1 MKILYLCP
9 DLGVPV
15 LGRKGA
21 SIHVRELVA
30 AFIRAGHH
38 VVLAAQVLNKSPWEQ
53 PALVGATLLQVRP
66 GSQVNSVPGALK
78 EFNEMLQV
86 ENSLPGEVRR
96 ILYNRDFAEDL
107 RRRFDGAR
115 PDFIYERASLY
126 GTAGIVLA
134 GELHVP
140 LLLEVNAPL
149 ALEQAS
155 YRSTALGDLAARAE
169 RWTAERAD
177 AVLAVSAALREHVA
191 GLGVEGARIHVVPNG
206 VDPLL
211 FQPARPDPAVRAR
224 LGLKDGPLL
233 GFVGGLRPWHG
244 TEILP
249 ELCERLAKRRK
260 KFQLVIVGDGPLLP
274 SLRTQFAQRK
284 LRRHVVFTGTLAHE
298 EVAGVIRHFDVA
310 LAPYPVLDHAFY
322 FSPLKLFEYMACG
335 IAVVAAQ
342 AGQISEVLRHNK
354 TGLLYPPGDVKAL
367 TACCERLLDEPELR
381 TRLGR
386 AASKWIH
393 SRYTW
398 DHNASRIVELAR
410 SLMRAKPNA

>member
-86 ENSLPGEVRR
+86 ENSLPGELRR

-134 GELHVP
+134 GQLQVP

-177 AVLAVSAALREHVA
+177 AVLAVSAALRAHVA
-191 GLGVEGARIHVVPNG
+191 G
-206 VDPLL
+206 
-211 FQPARPDPAVRAR
+211 
-224 LGLKDGPLL
+224 
-233 GFVGGLRPWHG
+233 
-244 TEILP
+244 
-249 ELCERLAKRRK
+249 
-260 KFQLVIVGDGPLLP
+260 
-274 SLRTQFAQRK
+274 
-284 LRRHVVFTGTLAHE
+284 
-298 EVAGVIRHFDVA
+298 
-310 LAPYPVLDHAFY
+310 
-322 FSPLKLFEYMACG
+322 
-335 IAVVAAQ
+335 
-342 AGQISEVLRHNK
+342 
-354 TGLLYPPGDVKAL
+354 
-367 TACCERLLDEPELR
+367 
-381 TRLGR
+381 
-386 AASKWIH
+386 
-393 SRYTW
+393 
-398 DHNASRIVELAR
+398 
-410 SLMRAKPNA
+410 